1 MYLFRKKNQKLKD
14 LILVSHRYQYWALYN
29 HPYTIYIKQ
38 NRSPQQGSNMLLY
51 ADDSHKNNFFLE

>member
-1 MYLFRKKNQKLKD
+1 MYISRKNQKLKD
-14 LILVSHRYQYWALYN
+14 LVLLSHRDQYRALYN
-29 HPYTIYIKQ
+29 HPYTNYTKH